1 MTLDLFPQSANE
13 IAALSPAE
21 LAEMDA
27 WFAFLDEVEAG
38 WERFAD
44 AVDTGAI

>member
-1 MTLDLFPQSANE
+1 MILDLFPQSANE

-21 LAEMDA
+21 RAEADA
-27 WFAFLDEVEAG
+27 WFAFLDEVEAE
-38 WERFAD
+38 WERLAD

>member
-1 MTLDLFPQSANE
+1 MTIDLFPNAAAE

>member
-1 MTLDLFPQSANE
+1 MTLDLFPTAANTL
-13 IAALSPAE
+13 ATMSPAE

-38 WERFAD
+38 WERLAD
-44 AVDTGAI
+44 AVDTGTI